1 MEERM
6 NGVYKSLKLKMQDTL
21 HKGKAGPVPEP
32 PAKGSCDLKL
42 NEEMEKLERVVMEGF
57 TKLKEAVKHGETS
70 VAGEARQAE
79 QVIGTLTANV
89 AALDSKLKEAEEV
102 VRQKDS
108 SRQQIEETLKAKI
121 QDLQNDLKGKEHQL
135 ALQAQEIDDL
145 RSSSAAKEKQISEL
159 EAARAKA
166 IEEAASHA
174 ARADGLAGASR
185 GKIEKLEAEVK
196 ERQESLRQKDLRI
209 KELERTLAVKIEDFE
224 SLARSK
230 QELLAKRD
238 AVIGDLK
245 SQLKLLTKGIGEMS
259 SFFKQAQAFAVLERQ
274 DASPS
279 FPQPLVNSRKESPIR
294 ESDQVKAALS
304 EEEKRELMRSNPAVV
319 PSGGEA
325 KSDVAQLH
333 EPTGIGLNGVN
344 SAPVEKQTETAQSNG
359 MASGQTPSAEVEILP
374 HEVLDR
380 VSGELAEVAGLMT
393 PLATLIVREHVEALG
408 ETIDGFPKN
417 RLSELIESVSRELLD
432 DHREDDFRQRLA
444 DLQRHAVAG

>member
-1 MEERM
+1 M

-21 HKGKAGPVPEP
+21 HKGKANPVPEP
-32 PAKGSCDLKL
+32 PAKGSYDLKL

-57 TKLKEAVKHGETS
+57 TKLKEAVKQGEAS
-70 VAGEARQAE
+70 VVGEARQAE

-121 QDLQNDLKGKEHQL
+121 QDLQNDLKAKEHQL
-135 ALQAQEIDDL
+135 ALQAQEINDL
-145 RSSSAAKEKQISEL
+145 RSSSAAKEKQVSEL
-159 EAARAKA
+159 EAARTKA

-174 ARADGLAGASR
+174 ARADDLAGASR
-185 GKIEKLEAEVK
+185 AKVENLEAEVK
-196 ERQESLRQKDLRI
+196 EREELLRQKDLRI
-209 KELERTLAVKIEDFE
+209 KELERTLAAKIEDFE

-259 SFFKQAQAFAVLERQ
+259 SFFKQAQAFTVLDRQ

-279 FPQPLVNSRKESPIR
+279 FPQLPVNSRKESPVR
-294 ESDQVKAALS
+294 ESEQVKAALS
-304 EEEKRELMRSNPAVV
+304 EEEKREAMRSNAAAV

-325 KSDVAQLH
+325 RPDVAQLR
-333 EPTGIGLNGVN
+333 EPTRVGSIGVN
-344 SAPVEKQTETAQSNG
+344 SAPLEKQAETPQSNG
-359 MASGQTPSAEVEILP
+359 KGSGQTRSAEVEILSQ
-374 HEVLDR
+374 EVLER
-380 VSGELAEVAGLMT
+380 VSEELAEVAGLMT
-393 PLATLIVREHVEALG
+393 PLATLIVREHVEGLG
-408 ETIDGFPKN
+408 EAIDSFPKN
-417 RLSELIESVSRELLD
+417 RFSELIESVSRELLD
-432 DHREDDFRQRLA
+432 DHREDDFRKRLA
-444 DLQRHAVAG
+444 DLQRSVVAGQ